1 MHFVYY
7 RSLTPLYKLLI
18 LSNADFFHLHF
29 SSQMGA
35 MKIGS
40 PPAGIYP
47 TDTPDQVVYKLDH
60 SDSKVRALAG
70 CRAQASQSS
79 RCSSR

>member
-1 MHFVYY
+1 MSSTRYALPSLTDE
-7 RSLTPLYKLLI
+7 RSLAP
-18 LSNADFFHLHF
+18 
-29 SSQMGA
+29 QMGA

-60 SDSKVRALAG
+60 SDSKARG
-70 CRAQASQSS
+70 RQSRS
-79 RCSSR
+79 